1 MTTDQH
7 GHSVSNIGNSISRRV
22 FPMRSGLSTGTGAL
36 MAGTLADAAS
46 EGNGPQLGRGAG
58 KATAGTGRKK
68 KSGETK
74 TGYILGNATII
85 TVDPK
90 RSIINDG
97 AIAVKGSIIEAIGKT
112 DELKEKYSS
121 LTFHD
126 MNDHIIMPG
135 LINSHVH
142 LTQALIKGCA
152 DDVSLIEFLANRV
165 WRMMGDYNEEEG
177 KASADL
183 CILEMITS
191 GTTTFAETLLHSR
204 YGLPGITQAV
214 VDSGMRGVL
223 AKSVMDVGTYAS
235 RDNIMYKGMV
245 ENGDECLKQAIE
257 WKAKSENAGDGRI
270 NIWLGPRPVG
280 STTKEML
287 EQVAKTAREHDMGIA
302 IHFCE
307 VKQDVELM
315 RDVYHQAPGDFA
327 ESIGILRDN
336 TLLIHSVWLTDDDI
350 RVIAR
355 NKANVAHCPASNSKL
370 ASGFCRVPELLAA
383 GVNVCLG
390 TDAATC
396 DNAHDMF
403 DAMRLAALIHKPR
416 LLDPLLV
423 PAETAIE
430 MATIN
435 GAKALKKDHLIG
447 SLEVGKKADIITIDF
462 NHPRLVPNVNPVSAV
477 VYSVKGSDVDNV
489 IIDGKWIVK
498 DRKIL
503 TMNQKAVM
511 EKARKAIAQVLK
523 KTGVENRS
531 RWATGG

>member
-1 MTTDQH
+1 
-7 GHSVSNIGNSISRRV
+7 
-22 FPMRSGLSTGTGAL
+22 
-36 MAGTLADAAS
+36 MA
-46 EGNGPQLGRGAG
+46 
-58 KATAGTGRKK
+58 
-68 KSGETK
+68 
-74 TGYILGNATII
+74 YIIGNATII
-85 TVDPK
+85 TVDSK
-90 RSIINDG
+90 RRIINDG
-97 AIAVKGSIIEAIGKT
+97 AVAINGSSIEAIGPT
-112 DELKEKYSS
+112 DELRGKYKNHA
-121 LTFHD
+121 FHD
-126 MNDHIIMPG
+126 MNNHIIMPG

-142 LTQALIKGCA
+142 LQQALIKGCA

-165 WRMMGDYNEEEG
+165 WRMQGDFNEEDSRI
-177 KASADL
+177 SADL

-191 GTTTFAETLLHSR
+191 GTTTFAETLVLSR
-204 YGLPGITQAV
+204 YGLQGTTQAV

-223 AKSVMDVGTYAS
+223 VKSVMDVGTYAA

-245 ENGDECLKQAIE
+245 EDGDECLKQAIE
-257 WKAKSENAGDGRI
+257 WKARSENAGDGRV

-287 EQVAKTAREHDMGIA
+287 EKIAKTAREQDMGIA

-307 VKQDVELM
+307 VREDVKLM
-315 RDVYHQAPGDFA
+315 RDVYQMAPGDFA
-327 ESIGILRDN
+327 ESVGILRDN
-336 TLLIHSVWLTDDDI
+336 TLLVHSVWLTDDDI

-355 NKANVAHCPASNSKL
+355 TKANIAHCPASNSKL
-370 ASGFCRVPELLAA
+370 ASGFCRVPELLEA

-416 LLDPLLV
+416 LLNPLLV

-447 SLEVGKKADIITIDF
+447 SLEVGKKADIITIDLD
-462 NHPRLVPNVNPVSAV
+462 HPRLVPNVNPVSAV
-477 VYSVKGSDVDNV
+477 VYSAKGSDVDNV
-489 IIDGKWIVK
+489 IIDGKWIVEN
-498 DRKIL
+498 RQIL
-503 TMNQKAVM
+503 TMDQKAVM
-511 EKARKAIAQVLK
+511 EKAKQAIVALHK

>member
-1 MTTDQH
+1 
-7 GHSVSNIGNSISRRV
+7 
-22 FPMRSGLSTGTGAL
+22 
-36 MAGTLADAAS
+36 
-46 EGNGPQLGRGAG
+46 
-58 KATAGTGRKK
+58 
-68 KSGETK
+68 
-74 TGYILGNATII
+74 
-85 TVDPK
+85 
-90 RSIINDG
+90 
-97 AIAVKGSIIEAIGKT
+97 
-112 DELKEKYSS
+112 
-121 LTFHD
+121 
-126 MNDHIIMPG
+126 
-135 LINSHVH
+135 
-142 LTQALIKGCA
+142 
-152 DDVSLIEFLANRV
+152 
-165 WRMMGDYNEEEG
+165 
-177 KASADL
+177 
-183 CILEMITS
+183 
-191 GTTTFAETLLHSR
+191 
-204 YGLPGITQAV
+204 
-214 VDSGMRGVL
+214 
-223 AKSVMDVGTYAS
+223 
-235 RDNIMYKGMV
+235 
-245 ENGDECLKQAIE
+245 
-257 WKAKSENAGDGRI
+257 
-270 NIWLGPRPVG
+270 
-280 STTKEML
+280 ML
-287 EQVAKTAREHDMGIA
+287 EQVAKTALEHDMGIA

-350 RVIAR
+350 HVIAR

-503 TMNQKAVM
+503 TMDQKAVM

>member
-1 MTTDQH
+1 M
-7 GHSVSNIGNSISRRV
+7 S
-22 FPMRSGLSTGTGAL
+22 
-36 MAGTLADAAS
+36 
-46 EGNGPQLGRGAG
+46 
-58 KATAGTGRKK
+58 
-68 KSGETK
+68 
-74 TGYILGNATII
+74 
-85 TVDPK
+85 
-90 RSIINDG
+90 
-97 AIAVKGSIIEAIGKT
+97 
-112 DELKEKYSS
+112 
-121 LTFHD
+121 
-126 MNDHIIMPG
+126 DHIIMPG

-142 LTQALIKGCA
+142 LQQALIKGCA
-152 DDVSLIEFLANRV
+152 DDVDLIEFLFNRV
-165 WRMMGDYNEEEG
+165 WRLMGDYNEDEG
-177 KASADL
+177 RISADL

-223 AKSVMDVGTYAS
+223 VKSVMDVGTYAS

-245 ENGDECLKQAIE
+245 EDGDECLKQAIE
-257 WKAKSENAGDGRI
+257 WKAKSENAGDGRV

-287 EQVAKTAREHDMGIA
+287 QKVAKTAQEQDMGIA

-315 RDVYHQAPGDFA
+315 RNVYHMAPGDFA
-327 ESIGILRDN
+327 ESVGILRDN
-336 TLLIHSVWLTDDDI
+336 TLLIHSCWLTDDDI
-350 RVIAR
+350 HVIAR
-355 NKANVAHCPASNSKL
+355 NKANVVHCPASNAKL
-370 ASGFCRVPELLAA
+370 ADGICRVPELLDA
-383 GVNVCLG
+383 GANVCLG

-403 DAMRLAALIHKPR
+403 DTMRWAATIHKVR
-416 LLDPLLV
+416 LMDPLLV

-447 SLEVGKKADIITIDF
+447 SLEVGKKADIITIDL

-477 VYSVKGSDVDNV
+477 VYSAKGSDVDNV
-489 IIDGKWIVK
+489 IIDGKWIVEN
-498 DRKIL
+498 RKIL
-503 TMNQKAVM
+503 TMDQEAVM
-511 EKARKAIAQVLK
+511 EKARKAIVQLLK
-523 KTGVENRS
+523 KTGIENKS